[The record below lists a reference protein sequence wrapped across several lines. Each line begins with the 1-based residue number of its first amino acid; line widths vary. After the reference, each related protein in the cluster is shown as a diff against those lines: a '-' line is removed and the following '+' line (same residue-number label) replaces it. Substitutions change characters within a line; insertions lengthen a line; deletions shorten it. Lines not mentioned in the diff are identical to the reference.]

1 MNTTKNLL
9 LAGLLALSGTVV
21 ASETSVL
28 NAVDQQKMINYSAKY
43 NVNLNEQ
50 LKQSAL
56 DRAKDQKNAEL
67 ELKNQKVNAK
77 RDLANVLA
85 DSKRALAKK
94 QKNLDSMK
102 NMLDNKLSSQKA
114 ISDRELAASEKAS
127 DLEKNSMKNYFE
139 RRLASMKS
147 DFERK
152 IASQKRASDIELNG
166 AQSKNKKLLKSNA
179 ELEAQVGKE
188 RTRADAADKRTD
200 KVYFSKNRKGW
211 LGHIAIEVVGTV
223 VRYLMFDKIRRY

>member
-67 ELKNQKVNAK
+67 ELKNQKANAK

-85 DSKRALAKK
+85 DSKREMKKEREGLASTK
-94 QKNLDSMK
+94 KNLE
-102 NMLDNKLSSQKA
+102 NKMASQGAIFNREQASLKSS
-114 ISDRELAASEKAS
+114 
-127 DLEKNSMKNYFE
+127 FE
-139 RRLASMKS
+139 HRLASMKA
-147 DFERK
+147 DYERK
-152 IASQKRASDIELNG
+152 IASQKRASGIELNG
-166 AQSKNKKLLKSNA
+166 AQSENKQLLKNNA
-179 ELEAQVGKE
+179 KLGAQVDKE
-188 RTRADAADKRTD
+188 RTRADAADKRAD
-200 KVYFSKNRKGW
+200 KVYFSKNLKGW
-211 LGHIAIEVVGTV
+211 LVNGAMHVVGFV
-223 VRYLMFDKIRRY
+223 AHYLVLNKINRYN